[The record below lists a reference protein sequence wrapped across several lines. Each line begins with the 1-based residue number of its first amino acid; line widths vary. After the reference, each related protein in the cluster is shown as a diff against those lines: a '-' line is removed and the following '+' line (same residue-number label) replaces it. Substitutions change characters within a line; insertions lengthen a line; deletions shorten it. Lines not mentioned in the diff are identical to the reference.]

1 MIALLALICGLPEV
15 LWLGGWNAACS
26 AGSAGAGGG
35 PFLDRSSFGALEN
48 PAYSCFAGSGVDLTG
63 SMVYSRET
71 RTRTVY
77 DTFGGVVGESEQAF
91 NQGIRLSPGG
101 AAGAWGLGNWG
112 LAAGIRALGSF
123 HYDYRRTARDESY
136 VPVSEET
143 VECRGTLWEFGASAG
158 YSPAPGWAL
167 GVGGGVVAG
176 NRSVL
181 WSMVF
186 TDPAQTDLAMEEE
199 EDVAGAVL
207 RASGE
212 TVLGRVR
219 LAAGAALPLAW
230 TLTDASGVRTDLDD
244 ALEVKCGVLYLPGDR
259 LRSRFSA
266 EASWRSEEDPGLRD
280 TWGVRGGVESLLP
293 GGPVTRFGFDY
304 STSPIHRS
312 LDAVSFTAGLGFRVE
327 GWDVDAGVRVTPS
340 GWRESQISG
349 LPGST
354 TGDSLA
360 VETLTAG
367 LVLGISRNFGEVP
380 PWR

>member
-1 MIALLALICGLPEV
+1 MIALIALICGLPEV

-26 AGSAGAGGG
+26 AGSLGAGGG
-35 PFLDRSSFGALEN
+35 PFMDESSFGALEN
-48 PAYSCFAGSGVDLTG
+48 PAYACFAGTAADLTG
-63 SMVYSRET
+63 SLVYVGEK

-77 DTFGGVVGESEQAF
+77 DSFEGAVGESEQAF

-101 AAGAWGLGNWG
+101 AAGTFTLGRWG
-112 LAAGIRALGSF
+112 LAAGVRALGSF
-123 HYDYRRTARDESY
+123 HYDYRRTARNESY
-136 VPVSEET
+136 VLVSEET
-143 VECRGTLWEFGASAG
+143 LECRGTLWEAGASAG
-158 YSPAPGWAL
+158 YSPAPGWSL

-176 NRSVL
+176 SRSMF
-181 WSMVF
+181 WSRVYA
-186 TDPAQTDLAMEEE
+186 DPMQTDLRVEEKD
-199 EDVAGAVL
+199 DVAGAVV

-219 LAAGAALPLAW
+219 MAVGAALPIGW
-230 TLTDASGVRTDLDD
+230 TVTGASGVGVDLED
-244 ALEVKCGVLYLPGDR
+244 ALEVKLGVIYLPGNR
-259 LRSRFSA
+259 LRSRFAA
-266 EASWRSEEDPGLRD
+266 EASWRGEDDPGLRN
-280 TWGVRGGVESLLP
+280 TWGVRGGVENLLP

-327 GWDVDAGVRVTPS
+327 GWDVDAGVRITPA
-340 GWRESQISG
+340 GWRESLIPG

-354 TGDSLA
+354 PGDSLA

-380 PWR
+380 R